1 MHENDDDLWSMFTS
15 DVKPLSAKEVEE
27 KKAKEE
33 TPPKDGGAEIL
44 PEPQDVVIV
53 EKKSAL
59 KKKQTSNQMDKNTQ
73 QKLVQGKIKIE
84 RQIDL
89 HGLNRDA
96 AQDALTQFI
105 TKAFQQNM
113 RMLLVITG
121 KGATSINPE
130 HWMEDKRGI
139 LKEKLPQWLS
149 LAPLNEMVLQ
159 HHQARPRHGGAG
171 AFYVYLRKNK

>member
-1 MHENDDDLWSMFTS
+1 MFTS
-15 DVKPLSAKEVEE
+15 DVKPLTPQDVEE
-27 KKAKEE
+27 KKTEEPTPAKDMDD
-33 TPPKDGGAEIL
+33 KSL

-53 EKKSAL
+53 EKKNAPR
-59 KKKQTSNQMDKNTQ
+59 KGRVSNQMDKNTQ

-89 HGLNRDA
+89 HGLNRDE
-96 AQDALTQFI
+96 AQDALAQFI
-105 TKAFQQNM
+105 TKAFQQNI

-139 LKEKLPQWLS
+139 LKEKLPQWLKLS
-149 LAPLNEMVLQ
+149 PLNEMVLQ
-159 HHQARPRHGGAG
+159 HHEARPRHGGAG